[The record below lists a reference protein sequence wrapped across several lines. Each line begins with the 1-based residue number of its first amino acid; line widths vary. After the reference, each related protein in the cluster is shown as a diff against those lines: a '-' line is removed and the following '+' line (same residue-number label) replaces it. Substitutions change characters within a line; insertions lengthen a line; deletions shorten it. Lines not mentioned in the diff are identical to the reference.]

1 MQKQIYLG
9 SLIGLLIVGGSN
21 LASAESPEPDNQ
33 VKLEIARGCNYVD
46 IKADEA
52 LEKGD
57 SIECNEYRLTL
68 QRDGNLVLYRNGQ
81 PLWATGSE
89 GQGATKFLMQQ
100 DGNVVLYQ
108 GNKPLFATD
117 TDGNSGAYLRLQ
129 SDGNLVV
136 YSRSGQPLWATNT
149 EGGRRVHT
157 DAAIQWQ
164 EDNGVRSSDVMTEQG
179 PDYFRGN
186 GFYTSNSN
194 NPFHPRI
201 SPSSIGGNL
210 SSRGNCTWYAYGRA
224 LELGGNSSNMGS
236 MKGNAAEWRG
246 TNVSRNE
253 VQRGDIVQWQEV
265 FFDEEEGEYFGHVAV
280 VEKVK
285 SDGSI
290 VVSESGYNEKPHKS
304 WLHRV
309 RTIPASGGSGIKS
322 LKKARFLRVK

>member
-57 SIECNEYRLTL
+57 SLECNEYRLTF

-186 GFYTSNSN
+186 GFYTSNKN
-194 NPFHPRI
+194 IFYPEYAPR
-201 SPSSIGGNL
+201 SIGGTL
-210 SSRGNCTWYAYGRA
+210 DSSARGNCTWYAYGRA

-236 MKGNAAEWRG
+236 MTGNAAEWRG
-246 TNVSRNE
+246 RTVSRNE
-253 VQRGDIVQWQEV
+253 VQRGDIVQWRSNN
-265 FFDEEEGEYFGHVAV
+265 HVAV

-285 SDGSI
+285 GDGSI
-290 VVSESGYNEKPHKS
+290 VVSDSSYPYKNAPT

-309 RTIPASGGSGIKS
+309 RTIGDSS

>member
-21 LASAESPEPDNQ
+21 VASAESPEPDNQ

-57 SIECNEYRLTL
+57 SLECNEYRLTF
-68 QRDGNLVLYRNGQ
+68 QRDGNLVLFQNGQ

-136 YSRSGQPLWATNT
+136 YSRSGEPLWATNT

-164 EDNGVRSSDVMTEQG
+164 ADNPDPSDVMTEQG
-179 PDYFRGN
+179 ADYFRGN
-186 GFYTSNSN
+186 SFYTSNKN
-194 NPFHPRI
+194 DFYQVNLAPR
-201 SPSSIGGNL
+201 SVSGMPMDAPNRN
-210 SSRGNCTWYAYGRA
+210 SRGNCTWYAYGRA

-236 MKGNAAEWRG
+236 MTGNAAEWRG
-246 TNVSRNE
+246 RTVSRNE
-253 VQRGDIVQWQEV
+253 VQRGDIVQWPNV
-265 FFDEEEGEYFGHVAV
+265 YSPYGHVAV

-290 VVSESGYNEKPHKS
+290 VVSESGYSEETHKS

-322 LKKARFLRVK
+322 LNNARFLRVK